1 MISVG
6 KTLGVNDTRN
16 LQHIDSEFFR
26 DEIVT
31 VKRIQPYG
39 LSSNPPRGSTILT
52 VSSGSRDSM
61 FAISVQDNERPK
73 NLNPGDVTLYNGK
86 STVKLRGEK
95 ILVNDV
101 DILKVVSDLLDFL
114 VVEGANPTVQGKPLF
129 SNQTKLGTLRG
140 QLDGK

>member
-6 KTLGVNDTRN
+6 KTIKTDDSRN
-16 LQHIDSEFFR
+16 MQSIDSEFFE
-26 DEIVT
+26 DEVVT

-61 FAISVQDNERPK
+61 FAISAQDNERPK
-73 NLNPGDVTLYNGK
+73 KLNPGDVTLYNGK

-95 ILVNDV
+95 VLVNDV
-101 DILKVVSDLLDFL
+101 DILQVVADLLDFL
-114 VVEGANPTVQGKPLF
+114 VVEGANPTAHGKLLF
-129 SNQTKLGTLRG
+129 SNQIKLMTIRG
-140 QLDGK
+140 QLNGK